1 MLPAPAQQ
9 PERDEKVDCC
19 QSTHRLPLAKSIVT
33 SMQTP
38 DTEVAQVVADV
49 LARPQC
55 LDPRALADIY
65 RRQGLS
71 VIPDPSAT
79 AISEQVIRALQAQ
92 QPLMT
97 MILPKPILFN
107 R

>member
-1 MLPAPAQQ
+1 LSADNQ
-9 PERDEKVDCC
+9 
-19 QSTHRLPLAKSIVT
+19 RLPLVKEIVT
-33 SMQTP
+33 SMQSP
-38 DTEVAQVVADV
+38 DIEVARVVSAV

-79 AISEQVIRALQAQ
+79 AISE
-92 QPLMT
+92 
-97 MILPKPILFN
+97 
-107 R
+107 